1 VFNAS
6 ITLDVGKLDREDAV
20 WLLKEVM
27 AACPSFRSALAV
39 SVEKERDSW
48 VLSAHWVPGALDEDH
63 LEKIVSAYGLEVVS
77 SKGRTIFRS
86 TKKLH

>member
-1 VFNAS
+1 VS
-6 ITLDVGKLDREDAV
+6 KLDREDAV

-27 AACPSFRSALAV
+27 AACPSFRSAPAV
-39 SVEKERDSW
+39 SVEKERDGW

-63 LEKIVSAYGLEVVS
+63 LEKIVAQYGLEVFTS
-77 SKGRTIFRS
+77 NGRTLFRS